1 LLKQTQQELKMSR
14 IQLNDSARDI
24 VVKMSEGNPGA
35 MRVLMETIT
44 KGDPIDPESML
55 GGGLGSILAMDTYEI
70 YGSDIWVLY
79 KDVCHENLVEFV
91 GILRGTQLGI
101 ISIHEIRKAMQEGV
115 MADVRLIDV
124 MAQVRS
130 RLTKFQR

>member
-1 LLKQTQQELKMSR
+1 MSR